1 VSEDRLV
8 RRAARVL
15 LIDEQERVLLIEG
28 RDPAEPQLGT
38 WWITPGGGRE
48 GDETPVQAAVREVRE
63 ETGLRLPAVDGPVWQ
78 RTATFFFDGVL
89 IEQHED
95 YFTARVR
102 HFSPVGVA
110 LTDLERRAT
119 QGMRWWTIHEIERTE
134 ERVFP
139 ENLTDLLRAALTS
152 SGPVEMFEGGETG

>member
-8 RRAARVL
+8 RHAARVL
-15 LIDEQERVLLIEG
+15 LIDEHERVLLIEG
-28 RDPAEPQLGT
+28 RDPAEPQLGN

-48 GDETPVQAAVREVRE
+48 GDETPEQAALREVRE

-78 RTATFFFDGVL
+78 RSATFQFDGVL

-95 YFTARVR
+95 YFTARVNS
-102 HFSPVGVA
+102 FTPVGAA

-119 QGMRWWTIHEIERTE
+119 QSMRWWTIEEIESTE
-134 ERVFP
+134 EQVFP
-139 ENLTDLLRAALTS
+139 ENLTELLRSALA
-152 SGPVEMFEGGETG
+152 V